1 MHHVPP
7 LRVQTR
13 RTWLQALGVLAA
25 GVWLPAGAWAHSRF
39 THDPFSLGVAS
50 GAPTPDS
57 VVLWTRLMGPKG
69 LLGGLAAL
77 EAGQVAVG
85 WEVAE
90 DETFGRIVSRGQ
102 ALASPEWGHAVHVE
116 VSGLAPQRTYHYR
129 FLAGDARSP
138 VGRTRTLP
146 AAGAAVGRLRL
157 AYASCQRWEH
167 GHFAAWRHLCDD
179 EPDLVLFLGDYIYE
193 YPGAANAV
201 RHVDGQWV
209 LGLEDYRRRYALYRS
224 DPALQAAHAACPWL
238 FTWDDHEVQN
248 DHAGTQPGDG
258 GPPVADFLARR
269 AAAYQAWYEHMPV
282 RAATLGQAL
291 AGLRAEG
298 AARAASAGVPAGAR
312 AGDPGPVAAAF
323 ANLRI
328 HQRVDFGRLAS
339 LVLLDPR
346 QYRDPQACGPVG
358 RLGSSS
364 FDPAACSAWA
374 DPARSFL
381 GAAQERWLDETLA
394 RPGGTWTV
402 LGQST
407 LFGLR
412 DNLPGPG
419 QRLWNDGWDGYQA
432 ARQRLTD
439 TLQRRSVANPVV
451 LGGDVHENW
460 VGHVLAD
467 YARPQDTPIGVE
479 FCGTSISSR
488 SGGNS
493 RTAARLAENPHF
505 VFADAERKGYGLC
518 EFTPGRLTTTLRV
531 VSDVRRADSGVETLA
546 RFTVAAGRPVI
557 ERA

>member
-1 MHHVPP
+1 MLHPTALPP
-7 LRVQTR
+7 YTR

-25 GVWLPAGAWAHSRF
+25 GAVLPARAWAQPRF
-39 THDPFSLGVAS
+39 THDPFALGVAS
-50 GAPTPDS
+50 GAPTHDS

-69 LLGGLAAL
+69 LLGGLSAL
-77 EAGQVAVG
+77 EAGPVPVG
-85 WEVAE
+85 WEMAE
-90 DETFGRIVSRGQ
+90 DEAFSRVVARGQ

-116 VSGLAPQRTYHYR
+116 VGGLAPQRTYHYR
-129 FLAGDARSP
+129 FLAGDARSA

-146 AAGAAVGRLRL
+146 AAGAAVARLRL

-167 GHFAAWRHLCDD
+167 GHFAAWRHLCEDQ
-179 EPDLVLFLGDYIYE
+179 PDLVLFLGDYIYE

-209 LGLEDYRRRYALYRS
+209 LSLDDYRRRYALYRS

-248 DHAGTQPGDG
+248 DHAGTQPGDS
-258 GPPVADFLARR
+258 GPPVEDFLARR

-298 AARAASAGVPAGAR
+298 AARAAFS
-312 AGDPGPVAAAF
+312 
-323 ANLRI
+323 NLRI

-346 QYRDPQACGPVG
+346 QHRDPQACGPVG

-364 FDPAACSAWA
+364 FDPDSCAAWA
-374 DPARSFL
+374 DPARSLL
-381 GAAQERWLDETLA
+381 GSAQERWLDETLA
-394 RPGGTWTV
+394 QPGGTWTV

-419 QRLWNDGWDGYQA
+419 QRLWNDGWDGYPA

-467 YARPQDTPIGVE
+467 YTRPEDSPIGVE

-505 VFADAERKGYGLC
+505 VFADAQRKGYGLC

-531 VSDVRRADSGVETLA
+531 VDDVRRADAGIETLA